1 MGKFETNQIDLRGD
15 GRIILYQ
22 RPDVVMNPKWQCR
35 ISVDGS
41 TGYKRFSTKTS
52 DQKEAEKVAIDQY
65 FELQN
70 KVNKG
75 GSLQGVSGTVVLDD
89 SADRIGRFD
98 IKNMVVLTTRRLEE
112 RLQQEEGV
120 GPELGSANSSR
131 RAAKAL

>member
-1 MGKFETNQIDLRGD
+1 MGKFETNQIDLKGD

-22 RPDVVMNPKWQCR
+22 RPDVVKNPKWQCR

-75 GSLQGVSGTVVLDD
+75 GSLQGVSVKQVYEKWIKTKSFMKVGRNEATLSNSSPVL
-89 SADRIGRFD
+89 
-98 IKNMVVLTTRRLEE
+98 RRL
-112 RLQQEEGV
+112 Q
-120 GPELGSANSSR
+120 SSFSR
-131 RAAKAL
+131 TNQ

>member
-1 MGKFETNQIDLRGD
+1 MK
-15 GRIILYQ
+15 
-22 RPDVVMNPKWQCR
+22 NPKWQCR

-75 GSLQGVSGTVVLDD
+75 GSLQGVSVKQVYEKW
-89 SADRIGRFD
+89 
-98 IKNMVVLTTRRLEE
+98 IKTKSFMKV
-112 RLQQEEGV
+112 
-120 GPELGSANSSR
+120 
-131 RAAKAL
+131 AK